1 MTKTENVATTTQ
13 AQHIN
18 PVQDQ
23 MVRAVSA
30 RAEAEKRAKIAAAV
44 QKLAD
49 VANASNVELS
59 FSVDQS
65 SDQIVVKVTDANTGK
80 VIRQIPSEE
89 MLRLSRNI
97 KEMIGLFYDHSA

>member
-1 MTKTENVATTTQ
+1 MTKTESVPKTTQ
-13 AQHIN
+13 APHTN
-18 PVQDQ
+18 PIQDQ
-23 MVRAVSA
+23 MLRAVTA
-30 RAEAEKRAKIAAAV
+30 RAETEKRAKIAAAV
-44 QKLAD
+44 QKLVD

-65 SDQIVVKVTDANTGK
+65 SEQIVVKVTDANTGK

-97 KEMIGLFYDHSA
+97 KEMIGVFYDHSA

>member
-1 MTKTENVATTTQ
+1 MTKTETVTKTLQTP
-13 AQHIN
+13 HPN
-18 PVQDQ
+18 PVQDR
-23 MVRAVSA
+23 MLRDVAA
-30 RAEAEKRAKIAAAV
+30 KADKEKRAKVEAAV
-44 QKLAD
+44 KKLAD
-49 VANASNVELS
+49 VVNAGSIELS

-65 SDQIVVKVTDANTGK
+65 SDQIVVRVTDANTGK